1 MSNNTKYIIT
11 TLNDNIQQRNKPGGE
26 SGSDAGVMPF
36 LFSSPGVISL
46 RDTNLPYISGDR
58 GALDVYDWKVV
69 SGSAD
74 SGGGGGIPESITAGE
89 NLVHWYKMNEGSTIA
104 VTDVGL
110 SASSTDMTLA
120 GGVTADETGPSAIG
134 SPDAIKFDGT
144 DGIGSA
150 YVRSDGSNTALGTLF
165 DSDTW
170 SVSWWM
176 KDTESSYPNNDW
188 HHWIGCADST
198 SWYWPRA
205 WGLRYYFAQFAAW
218 GYAGGAVNVY
228 SNIGAFSG
236 ASSWRNYVMTFNS
249 SAGEFEGWINGTKN
263 LTVSGLTIDTSVG
276 SETNMFLSI
285 GGLKHP
291 NGGVGQWTAPYFS
304 DLRFYDI
311 ALSDANIA
319 SIYAGDWT

>member
-1 MSNNTKYIIT
+1 MSKSKNYTITSLSSSLNQISKRVFTAASNTRIRGGYAPY
-11 TLNDNIQQRNKPGGE
+11 TLVKSKKGDIEGKEEFPKF
-26 SGSDAGVMPF
+26 PF
-36 LFSSPGVISL
+36 GRFGPVAAASP
-46 RDTNLPYISGDR
+46 
-58 GALDVYDWKVV
+58 A
-69 SGSAD
+69 
-74 SGGGGGIPESITAGE
+74 IPESITAGE
-89 NLVHWYKMNEGSTIA
+89 SLVHWYKMNEGSTTEA
-104 VTDVGL
+104 TDFGL
-110 SASSTDMTLA
+110 AAESTDMTLA

-188 HHWIGCADST
+188 HHWIGCVDST

-218 GYAGGAVNVY
+218 GYAGSALNVY

-263 LTVSGLTIDTSVG
+263 LTVPGITIDTSVG

-285 GGLKHP
+285 GGLKHT